1 MIPTDFLQ
9 DALQRYCEMHSEALP
24 YYLTEI
30 ERRTHRTTLA
40 PQMMSGHLQGRL
52 LSMLSRLRRPRCIV
66 EIGTFTGYSAVCLL
80 EGLSSDGIL
89 HTIDIDNQYQPF
101 YDYIGEHVPQSHR
114 IKFHS
119 GDAIEIIPHLQGPF
133 DLVFID
139 GAKKDY
145 LRYFDII
152 RERCSPGCLL
162 ITDNVLW
169 SGKVIDSQADK
180 DTSIL
185 KEYNEMLLQHKD
197 WNVTII
203 PFRDGISLA
212 IKVN

>member
-9 DALQRYCEMHSEALP
+9 DALQRYCEQHSEALP

-40 PQMMSGHLQGRL
+40 PQMISGHLQGRL
-52 LSMLSRLRRPRCIV
+52 LSLLSRLRRPRCIV
-66 EIGTFTGYSAVCLL
+66 EIGTFTGYSAVCLS
-80 EGLSSDGIL
+80 EGLSSEGIL
-89 HTIDIDNQYQPF
+89 HTIDIDDQYQPF
-101 YDYIGEHVPQSHR
+101 YDYIREQVPKSHQ

-119 GDAIEIIPHLQGPF
+119 GDALEIIPQLQGPF

-145 LRYFDII
+145 LRYFEII
-152 RERCSPGCLL
+152 TERCSPGCLL
-162 ITDNVLW
+162 ISDNVLW
-169 SGKVIDSQADK
+169 SGKVLDAQADK
-180 DTSIL
+180 DTSVL
-185 KEYNEMLLQHKD
+185 KEYNQMLLHHKD

-203 PFRDGISLA
+203 PFRDGISVA
-212 IKVN
+212 VKVN